1 MKLEICRED
10 FIFKDYPCDEDV
22 FHLCNDFM
30 AEHNLAMSDDVY
42 EITLLFSF
50 NVAIEFNNKL
60 NLSTLHLQGTVMC
73 SDWQDFIEEKVK
85 TETNKGYKHKISS
98 FTDP

>member
-10 FIFKDYPCDEDV
+10 CIFKDYPCNEDV

-42 EITLLFSF
+42 EITDLYLRLRQMII
-50 NVAIEFNNKL
+50 NGLGE
-60 NLSTLHLQGTVMC
+60 
-73 SDWQDFIEEKVK
+73 
-85 TETNKGYKHKISS
+85 
-98 FTDP
+98 